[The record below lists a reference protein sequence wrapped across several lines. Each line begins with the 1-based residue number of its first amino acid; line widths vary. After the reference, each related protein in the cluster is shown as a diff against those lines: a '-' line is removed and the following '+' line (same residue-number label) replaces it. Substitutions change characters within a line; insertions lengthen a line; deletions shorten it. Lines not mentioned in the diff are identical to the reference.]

1 MIYKMEYQLEDDPSP
16 HKRFYNALTSDT
28 ALSMFEQTCE
38 EGSLT
43 GLNVQ
48 LLSVEMLEDCH
59 PSQDDGNER
68 S

>member
-43 GLNVQ
+43 GQNVQ
-48 LLSVEMLEDCH
+48 LLSVKAIEDN
-59 PSQDDGNER
+59 SSGDDEQ